1 MSVVKRYLLP
11 ITIAL
16 HISWQFLSPAPSIA
30 RDLILYNFI
39 WLAAVVLVIFAPIT
53 FDRVAVSAI
62 TLSIF
67 FWGIGSFASSVDQFL
82 SATPRFTLASQL
94 LYILFYPL
102 LLIAIP
108 RFSTSSARLRP
119 IELLD
124 ALIFGLGFTSLFSAL
139 LLALIFPSEGWK
151 DGGNYFPIFYSVGDL
166 SLLLVLA
173 MTLITRRFNHY
184 SLLMAIGVAIFT
196 AADIYYLWLAING
209 RYSFG
214 GFSDSLWLIAIAFI
228 SLAVATNPGG
238 TFALRPIHP
247 ALVALSIFITPILLA
262 TSALRPDVIPS
273 FIVLPSIA
281 NLLLA
286 LIRMNTALAEART
299 LIDER
304 NLARTD
310 ELTGLANRRRL
321 LAEIEN
327 FSQVE
332 GALLLLDLNQFKP
345 VNDNYGH
352 EIGDQLLREVAR
364 RFSRAIP
371 EGSILARLGGDEFG
385 VLIQGSIE
393 ETLESANALRASL
406 SYPCQVNGL
415 SISVGVSVGHV
426 YNDGAG
432 NLLKRADDAMYRAKQ
447 MELGVVQL

>member
-1 MSVVKRYLLP
+1 MSVAKRYLLP
-11 ITIAL
+11 VAIAL
-16 HISWQFLSPAPSIA
+16 HITWQFFSPTPSLA
-30 RDLILYNFI
+30 RDLIFYNLI
-39 WLAAVVLVIFAPIT
+39 WVAALVLIIFAPIT
-53 FDRVAVSAI
+53 FDRVALSA
-62 TLSIF
+62 LALAIF
-67 FWGIGSFASSVDQFL
+67 FWGVGSSASSIDQFL

-94 LYILFYPL
+94 LYIIFYPL
-102 LLIAIP
+102 LLITIP
-108 RFSTSSARLRP
+108 RFSTASARLRP

-124 ALIFGLGFTSLFSAL
+124 ALIFGLGFTSLISAL
-139 LLALIFPSEGWK
+139 LLALIFPNEGLRGS
-151 DGGNYFPIFYSVGDL
+151 DNYFLIFYSVGDL

-173 MTLITRRFNHY
+173 MTLITRRLNRYTF
-184 SLLMAIGVAIFT
+184 LLAIGVTTFT

-214 GFSDSLWLIAIAFI
+214 GLPDSLWLIAIAFTAL
-228 SLAVATNPGG
+228 SVTSNPGG
-238 TFALRPIHP
+238 RFTLRPIHP

-286 LIRMNTALAEART
+286 LIRMNTALGEART
-299 LIDER
+299 LINER

-352 EIGDQLLREVAR
+352 EVGDQLLREVAR
-364 RFSRAIP
+364 RFTRAIP

-385 VLIQGSIE
+385 VLIPGTME
-393 ETLESANALRASL
+393 ETLESAHALRASL
-406 SYPCQVNGL
+406 SYPCLVNGL

>member
-1 MSVVKRYLLP
+1 MSAVKRFLLP
-11 ITIAL
+11 VAIAL
-16 HISWQFLSPAPSIA
+16 HITWQTLTPAPSMA
-30 RDLILYNFI
+30 RDLIFYNLI
-39 WLAAVVLVIFAPIT
+39 WSAALVLVIFAPVT
-53 FDRVAVSAI
+53 FDRVALSAI
-62 TLSIF
+62 ALAIF
-67 FWGIGSFASSVDQFL
+67 FWGVGSFASSIDQFL
-82 SATPRFTLASQL
+82 STTPRFTLASQL
-94 LYILFYPL
+94 LYIFFYPL

-108 RFSTSSARLRP
+108 RFSTSSSRLRP

-139 LLALIFPSEGWK
+139 LMALIFPSQGWQE
-151 DGGNYFPIFYSVGDL
+151 GGNYFLIFYSVGDL
-166 SLLLVLA
+166 SLLLLLA
-173 MTLITRRFNHY
+173 MTFITRRFSRY
-184 SLLMAIGVAIFT
+184 SLLLAIGVATFT
-196 AADIYYLWLAING
+196 AADFYYLWLAINN

-214 GFSDSLWLIAIAFI
+214 GYSDSLWLVAIALI
-228 SLAVATNPGG
+228 AMAVATNPGG
-238 TFALRPIHP
+238 TFSLRPIHP

-262 TSALRPDVIPS
+262 TTALRPDVIPS
-273 FIVLPSIA
+273 FIVLPSLV

-286 LIRMNTALAEART
+286 LIRMNTALGEART

-352 EIGDQLLREVAR
+352 EVGDQLLREVAR
-364 RFSRAIP
+364 RFARTIP
-371 EGSILARLGGDEFG
+371 ESSILARLGGDEFG
-385 VLIQGSIE
+385 VLIPGSIE
-393 ETLESANALRASL
+393 ATLEIAHALRASL
-406 SYPCQVNGL
+406 SYPCNINGL

-447 MELGVVQL
+447 MEMGVVQL

>member
-1 MSVVKRYLLP
+1 MSAAKRYLLP
-11 ITIAL
+11 VAISL
-16 HISWQFLSPAPSIA
+16 HIIWQSLSPAPTLA
-30 RDLILYNFI
+30 RDFIFYNLI
-39 WLAAVVLVIFAPIT
+39 WLAAVSLLIFAPIT
-53 FDRVAVSAI
+53 FDRVALGAMVLAI
-62 TLSIF
+62 FL
-67 FWGIGSFASSVDQFL
+67 WGVGSFASSIDQFL
-82 SATPRFTLASQL
+82 SPSPRFTFASQL

-108 RFSTSSARLRP
+108 RFSTAATRLRS

-124 ALIFGLGFTSLFSAL
+124 SAIFGLGFTSLISAL
-139 LLALIFPSEGWK
+139 LMSLIFPSESLR
-151 DGGNYFPIFYSVGDL
+151 DSNNYFLIFYAVGDL

-173 MTLITRRFNHY
+173 MTLITRKLNRY
-184 SLLMAIGVAIFT
+184 SILLAIGVTTFT
-196 AADIYYLWLAING
+196 AADFYYLWLAINS

-214 GFSDSLWLIAIAFI
+214 GYSDSLWLIAIAFI
-228 SLAVATNPGG
+228 ALAVATNPGG
-238 TFALRPIHP
+238 TFSLRPIHP

-286 LIRMNTALAEART
+286 LIRMNTALGEART
-299 LIDER
+299 LIEER

-352 EIGDQLLREVAR
+352 EVGDQLLREVAR
-364 RFSRAIP
+364 RFTRAIP

-385 VLIQGSIE
+385 VLIQGSME
-393 ETLESANALRASL
+393 ETLESAHALRASL
-406 SYPCQVNGL
+406 SYPCQISGL
-415 SISVGVSVGHV
+415 SISVGVSVGHA

>member
-1 MSVVKRYLLP
+1 LP
-11 ITIAL
+11 IAILL
-16 HISWQFLSPAPSIA
+16 HITWQLLSPTPSIA
-30 RDLILYNFI
+30 RDLILYNLI
-39 WLAAVVLVIFAPIT
+39 WSAALVLVIFAPIT
-53 FDRVAVSAI
+53 FDRVAVSTI
-62 TLSIF
+62 SLSIF
-67 FWGIGSFASSVDQFL
+67 FWGIGSFASSFDQFL

-108 RFSTSSARLRP
+108 RFSTAATRLRP

-124 ALIFGLGFTSLFSAL
+124 AVIFGLGFTSLISAL
-139 LLALIFPSEGWK
+139 LMALIFPSEGLRVS
-151 DGGNYFPIFYSVGDL
+151 DNYFLIFYSVGDL

-173 MTLITRRFNHY
+173 MTFITRKLNRYN
-184 SLLMAIGVAIFT
+184 LLLATGVATFT
-196 AADIYYLWLAING
+196 IADIYYLWLAING

-214 GFSDSLWLIAIAFI
+214 GYLDSLWLLAIALI
-228 SLAVATNPGG
+228 ALAVTTNPGG
-238 TFALRPIHP
+238 TFELRPIHP
-247 ALVALSIFITPILLA
+247 ALVAFSIFITPILLA

-281 NLLLA
+281 NLVVA
-286 LIRMNTALAEART
+286 LIRMNTALGEART

-327 FSQVE
+327 FSHAE

-352 EIGDQLLREVAR
+352 EVGDQLLREVAR

-385 VLIQGSIE
+385 VLIPGSME
-393 ETLESANALRASL
+393 ETLESAHALRASL
-406 SYPCQVNGL
+406 SYPCLVNGL
-415 SISVGVSVGHV
+415 SISVGVSVGHA

>member
-1 MSVVKRYLLP
+1 MSAVKRSLLP
-11 ITIAL
+11 VAIAL
-16 HISWQFLSPAPSIA
+16 HITWQTLAPAPSIA
-30 RDLILYNFI
+30 RDLIFYNLI
-39 WLAAVVLVIFAPIT
+39 WSAALALIIFAPVT
-53 FDRVAVSAI
+53 FDRVALSAI
-62 TLSIF
+62 ALAIF
-67 FWGIGSFASSVDQFL
+67 FWGVGSFASSIDQFL
-82 SATPRFTLASQL
+82 STTPRFTLASQL

-108 RFSTSSARLRP
+108 RFSTSSSRLRP

-139 LLALIFPSEGWK
+139 LMALIFPSQSWQ
-151 DGGNYFPIFYSVGDL
+151 DGGNYFLIFYSVGDL

-173 MTLITRRFNHY
+173 MTFITRSFNHY
-184 SLLMAIGVAIFT
+184 SLLLAIGVATFT
-196 AADIYYLWLAING
+196 AADFYYLWLAINS

-214 GFSDSLWLIAIAFI
+214 GYSDSLWLIAIALI
-228 SLAVATNPGG
+228 ALAVATNPGG
-238 TFALRPIHP
+238 TFSLRPIHP

-286 LIRMNTALAEART
+286 LIRMNTALSEARI

-327 FSQVE
+327 FSHVE

-352 EIGDQLLREVAR
+352 EVGDQLLREVAR
-364 RFSRAIP
+364 RFARTVP
-371 EGSILARLGGDEFG
+371 ESSILARLGGDEFG
-385 VLIQGSIE
+385 VLMPGSIE
-393 ETLESANALRASL
+393 ETLEIAHALRACL

-447 MELGVVQL
+447 MEMGVVQL